1 MANDI
6 NNIHPASG
14 NNSQIVIY
22 TTSDGKVNLEVQ
34 IDANTVWLT
43 QQQIAQLY
51 GKALSTINEHL
62 KNIFEEEELDPQVVI
77 RNFRITTQHG
87 AIQGKTQTNDV
98 MCYNLDAILAVGFRV
113 RSKQG
118 TLFRQWAIERL
129 KNYIIKGFDIDSE
142 RLKGNGG
149 GQYWYELLN
158 TIKDIR
164 SSEKVLYR
172 QVLDLYAT
180 SVDYNATDEETILF
194 FKMVQNKLHYATH
207 GQTAAE
213 LIFTRADA
221 DKEFMGLTT
230 FRGPQPTKAEVTV
243 AKNYLSETELRKLNN
258 MVSGYFDFAENRALD
273 HIPTTMRDYRVMLD
287 NILSAGGNAV
297 LQDAGSITATEARA
311 KALDEYRKYQVR
323 TLSPVEQAYIAQLKA
338 EAKKAKGKK

>member
-1 MANDI
+1 MSND
-6 NNIHPASG
+6 NNIIQPSPSDDS
-14 NNSQIVIY
+14 NSQIVIY
-22 TTSDGKVNLEVQ
+22 ATEDGKVNLEVQ

-51 GKALSTINEHL
+51 GKAVSTINEHL
-62 KNIFEEEELDPQVVI
+62 KNIFSEEELQESACVKKFGNSEFQQKAP
-77 RNFRITTQHG
+77 FY
-87 AIQGKTQTNDV
+87 
-98 MCYNLDAILAVGFRV
+98 YNLDAILAVGFRV

-129 KNYIIKGFDIDSE
+129 KNYIVKGFDIDTE

-180 SVDYNATDEETILF
+180 SVDYNASDEETILF

-213 LIFTRADA
+213 LIFNRADA
-221 DKEFMGLTT
+221 EKEFMGLRT
-230 FRGPQPTKAEVTV
+230 FRGTHPSQADVV
-243 AKNYLSETELRKLNN
+243 IAKNYLDETELRKLNN

-273 HIPTTMRDYRVMLD
+273 HIPTTMHDYRVMLD
-287 NILSAGGNAV
+287 NILSAGGNKV
-297 LQDAGSITATEARA
+297 LTDAGSISAQQAQE
-311 KALDEYRKYQVR
+311 KAIAEYRKYQVR
-323 TLSPVEQAYIAQLKA
+323 TLTPVERAYIASLEA

>member
-1 MANDI
+1 MATENK
-6 NNIHPASG
+6 NIQASTA
-14 NNSQIVIY
+14 NPEDNQILIY
-22 TTSDGKVNLEVQ
+22 STEDGKVNLEVQ
-34 IDANTVWLT
+34 IDSETVWLT
-43 QQQIAQLY
+43 QQQIAKLY
-51 GKALSTINEHL
+51 GKAVSTINEHL
-62 KNIFEEEELDPQVVI
+62 KNIFAEEELKESTCVKKFGISEFMQ
-77 RNFRITTQHG
+77 
-87 AIQGKTQTNDV
+87 KTPFY
-98 MCYNLDAILAVGFRV
+98 YNLDVILAVGFRV

-129 KNYIIKGFDIDSE
+129 KNYIVKGFDIDSE

-180 SVDYNATDEETILF
+180 SVDYNASDEETILF

-213 LIFTRADA
+213 VIYNRADA
-221 DKEFMGLTT
+221 EKDFMGLTT
-230 FRGPQPTKAEVTV
+230 FRGTHPTKADVII
-243 AKNYLSETELRKLNN
+243 AKNYLSQHELRKLNN

-273 HIPTTMRDYRVMLD
+273 HIPTTMHDYRVMLD

-297 LQDAGSITATEARA
+297 LSDAGSVSAVEARE
-311 KALDEYRKYQVR
+311 KAFEEYRKYQIR
-323 TLSPVEQAYIAQLKA
+323 TLTPVEQAYIASLKA
-338 EAKKAKGKK
+338 EAKKIKGKSVK